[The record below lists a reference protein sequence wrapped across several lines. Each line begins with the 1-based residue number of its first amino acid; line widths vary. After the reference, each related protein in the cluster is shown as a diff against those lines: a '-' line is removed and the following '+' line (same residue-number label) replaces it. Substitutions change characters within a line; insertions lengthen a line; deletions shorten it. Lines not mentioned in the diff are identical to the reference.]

1 MGGPAQYLAVIYHV
15 RAKCHMCV
23 STCGNRHIFVCMQWS
38 DFPVCVVC
46 AYVHMRSYAELATYL
61 HACVSSYGEH

>member
-15 RAKCHMCV
+15 RAKHLCV

-38 DFPVCVVC
+38 DFTVCTFV
-46 AYVHMRSYAELATYL
+46 YI
-61 HACVSSYGEH
+61 